1 MKYVITETQYK
12 VILEDGLD
20 VEPSKTAVKNICDS
34 KKFCSAQGKITF
46 GQLKELVRAASKT
59 RLYKHVGEGGFK
71 ATIRLIPFFLPQL
84 MIPGIIAGAARA
96 INKILKPGLTETENY
111 KTFWGKSILMAFKI
125 AEGDIDLEDPLSKI
139 FFISDGL
146 MTLMD
151 DKYRIKF
158 ARYIADLADEKPD
171 DEEVPEYFVEN
182 ELRNWVNDKFLLDPP
197 LPPKT
202 SPNQNL
208 DLGDQETLKEQK
220 SDKREMFQE
229 MINEKLDYIRK
240 GCNDLSHESFP
251 NDISFSSCDVIDNVD
266 SITVDEVRM
275 ISGSRTDMYGNTYD
289 TTSGL
294 YIKVTINISSVRTG
308 YGYEDLIYDLKYLI
322 RKSTGGLMVVFDY
335 KTHNTFEH

>member
-1 MKYVITETQYK
+1 MKYIITESQYK
-12 VILEDGLD
+12 ILIGEDD
-20 VEPSKTAVKNICDS
+20 HVEPSKTAIKNICDS

-59 RLYKHVGEGGFK
+59 RLYKHMGEGGFK

-182 ELRNWVNDKFLLDPP
+182 ELRNWVNDKFLLDPQ

-294 YIKVTINISSVRTG
+294 YIKITINISSARTG

-335 KTHNTFEH
+335 KTHNTFND

>member
-1 MKYVITETQYK
+1 MKYIITESQYK
-12 VILEDGLD
+12 ILIGEDD
-20 VEPSKTAVKNICDS
+20 HVEPSKTAIKNICDS

-59 RLYKHVGEGGFK
+59 RLYKHMGEGGFK

-158 ARYIADLADEKPD
+158 SRYIADLADEKPD

-182 ELRNWVNDKFLLDPP
+182 ELRNWVNDKFLLDPQ

-294 YIKVTINISSVRTG
+294 YIKITINISSARTG

>member
-12 VILEDGLD
+12 VIFEDGLD

-59 RLYKHVGEGGFK
+59 RLYKHMGEGGFK

-111 KTFWGKSILMAFKI
+111 KTFWGKSILTAFKI

-294 YIKVTINISSVRTG
+294 YIKITINISSARTG

>member
-1 MKYVITETQYK
+1 MKYIITESQYK
-12 VILEDGLD
+12 ILIGEDD
-20 VEPSKTAVKNICDS
+20 HVEPSKTAIKNICDS

-59 RLYKHVGEGGFK
+59 RLYKHMGEGGFK

-96 INKILKPGLTETENY
+96 INKILNPGLTETENY

-182 ELRNWVNDKFLLDPP
+182 ELRNWVNDKFLLDPQ

-294 YIKVTINISSVRTG
+294 YIKITINISSARTG

-335 KTHNTFEH
+335 KTHNTFND

>member
-1 MKYVITETQYK
+1 MKYIITESQYK
-12 VILEDGLD
+12 ILIGEDD
-20 VEPSKTAVKNICDS
+20 HVEPSKTAIKNICDS

-59 RLYKHVGEGGFK
+59 RLYKHMGEGGFK

-294 YIKVTINISSVRTG
+294 YIKITINISSARTG

>member
-1 MKYVITETQYK
+1 MKYIITESQYK
-12 VILEDGLD
+12 ILIGEDD
-20 VEPSKTAVKNICDS
+20 HVEPSKTAIKNICDS

-59 RLYKHVGEGGFK
+59 RLYKHMGEGGFK

-182 ELRNWVNDKFLLDPP
+182 ELRNWVNDKFLLDPQ

-251 NDISFSSCDVIDNVD
+251 NDISFSSCDVIDTVD
-266 SITVDEVRM
+266 SITVNEITV
-275 ISGSRTDMYGNTYD
+275 ISSARTDMSGEPYD
-289 TTSGL
+289 VTPGL
-294 YIKVTINISSVRTG
+294 YIKLTINISSAKKIFDFD
-308 YGYEDLIYDLKYLI
+308 DLVYDLKHML
-322 RKSTGGLMVVFDY
+322 RKSSGGLMVVFDY
-335 KTHNTFEH
+335 VINNTFKD

>member
-171 DEEVPEYFVEN
+171 DEEVPEFFVEN

-294 YIKVTINISSVRTG
+294 YIKITINISSARTG

>member
-12 VILEDGLD
+12 VIFEDGLD

-59 RLYKHVGEGGFK
+59 RLYKHMGEGGFK

-125 AEGDIDLEDPLSKI
+125 TEGDIDLEDPLSKI

-294 YIKVTINISSVRTG
+294 YIKITINISSARTG

>member
-1 MKYVITETQYK
+1 MKYIITESQYK
-12 VILEDGLD
+12 ILIGEDD
-20 VEPSKTAVKNICDS
+20 HVEPSKTAIKNICDS

-59 RLYKHVGEGGFK
+59 RLYKHMGEGGFK

-182 ELRNWVNDKFLLDPP
+182 ELRTWVNDKFLLDPP

-202 SPNQNL
+202 SPSQDL
-208 DLGDQETLKEQK
+208 DLDDQETLTEQK
-220 SDKREMFQE
+220 LSKKDLFQD
-229 MINEKLDYIRK
+229 MINEKLEYIRK
-240 GCNDLSHESFP
+240 NCDNGTTHTFP
-251 NDISFSSCDVIDNVD
+251 NDIHFTTCVTIGAVD
-266 SITVDEVRM
+266 SITVNEVTV
-275 ISGSRTDMYGNTYD
+275 ISSARTDMSGEPYD
-289 TTSGL
+289 VTPGL
-294 YIKVTINISSVRTG
+294 YIKLTINISSAKKIFDFD
-308 YGYEDLIYDLKYLI
+308 DLIYDLKHML
-322 RKSTGGLMVVFDY
+322 RKSSGGLMVVFDY
-335 KTHNTFEH
+335 DINNTFND